1 MLINVIYVATSQE
14 LDVKCS
20 SVFALEKSPP
30 GKDVIYG
37 FPVWSFGLL
46 VKTWSSF
53 FPFLFF
59 HFLPSFPTNH
69 RPIPQLENSLES
81 ATRGNLMG
89 NCDWPSQPEMHRKAA
104 HVGRSLVCAGVH
116 LMCFSICV
124 MRTLEF
130 FFIARQRKKP
140 KYHVILRFNKNILA
154 VEVT

>member
-53 FPFLFF
+53 FLFF
-59 HFLPSFPTNH
+59 IFCPLFPQTTGQSHNWKPH
-69 RPIPQLENSLES
+69 ES

-89 NCDWPSQPEMHRKAA
+89 NCDWPTGNAPKSSARGSVFGLCGGAFNVFFHLCNVRLRVFLKDGEKSQ
-104 HVGRSLVCAGVH
+104 
-116 LMCFSICV
+116 
-124 MRTLEF
+124 
-130 FFIARQRKKP
+130 
-140 KYHVILRFNKNILA
+140 NI
-154 VEVT
+154 T

>member
-20 SVFALEKSPP
+20 TVFALEKSPP

-53 FPFLFF
+53 FLFF
-59 HFLPSFPTNH
+59 IFCPLFPQTTGQSHNWKPH
-69 RPIPQLENSLES
+69 ES

-124 MRTLEF
+124 MC
-130 FFIARQRKKP
+130 A
-140 KYHVILRFNKNILA
+140 
-154 VEVT
+154 